1 MAVDTAQL
9 IEALELSPCRVVG
22 YSLGGQIAEELCY
35 RHSEQVD
42 EVVLLASA
50 GRSTAFLRLHVRA
63 QVDLAA
69 AMDPPL
75 LSQTARDRLLFTQPS
90 SVLQDDDDTVEL
102 VRSTMETSPPWTNPG
117 RFGQW
122 AAVAEWVND
131 EQRTERWP
139 RLTQRCLLIAFE
151 HDVAFPP
158 SRVHEAAAAM
168 PNAHFLEIAGAA
180 HGGLLTHGGEVTQA
194 VRKFFHGSS

>member
-1 MAVDTAQL
+1 
-9 IEALELSPCRVVG
+9 
-22 YSLGGQIAEELCY
+22 
-35 RHSEQVD
+35 
-42 EVVLLASA
+42 LLASA

-63 QVDLAA
+63 QVDLAT

-75 LSQTARDRLLFTQPS
+75 LSQVARDRLLFTQPS

-102 VRSTMETSPPWTNPG
+102 VRSTMEASPPWTNPG

-139 RLTQRCLLIAFE
+139 GLMQRCLLIAFE

-180 HGGLLTHGGEVTQA
+180 HGGLLTHGGEVTLA
-194 VRKFFHGSS
+194 VRKFFNGSS